1 MRVGNREGKPRRTLQ
16 LDKIEAIT
24 VDTIKVTEYDTFS
37 LRPDA
42 QDMSGMRFHDMYL
55 CVSGLFE
62 LKQMVAAA
70 HAGLRGGHGATGFGG
85 SAAPPLASAADDSDE
100 PP

>member
-1 MRVGNREGKPRRTLQ
+1 M
-16 LDKIEAIT
+16 
-24 VDTIKVTEYDTFS
+24 DTIKVTEYDTFS

-55 CVSGLFE
+55 CLSGLFE

-70 HAGLRGGHGATGFGG
+70 HGGVQRPLESRGPSERAS
-85 SAAPPLASAADDSDE
+85 SAAPE
-100 PP
+100 PFT